1 MEKENPDYFR
11 KTEGDGFKTSNRF
24 NLQQLTQTARSV
36 SKGFMNKRV
45 SFYNQKKM
53 QHGYRFST
61 SNGPA
66 RGKELADGAK
76 NAPLTAQTPGVH
88 KNGKFHTGPQSPV
101 MSKTFENYL
110 KTRENAEKIAKE
122 KVERLNELALKKIKN
137 QKLNDRQ
144 VKFREQERKE
154 EMEKHREKMKAAKLR
169 NELNNKE
176 HLQGA
181 SEF

>member
-1 MEKENPDYFR
+1 
-11 KTEGDGFKTSNRF
+11 
-24 NLQQLTQTARSV
+24 
-36 SKGFMNKRV
+36 
-45 SFYNQKKM
+45 
-53 QHGYRFST
+53 
-61 SNGPA
+61 
-66 RGKELADGAK
+66 
-76 NAPLTAQTPGVH
+76 
-88 KNGKFHTGPQSPV
+88 